1 MKILLPNDQLAAV
14 TELLAGMSLKPAASR
29 ARTKLLHLV
38 REASTRFGVDEYELI
53 SQYATLDDAG
63 KPIINTDGTF
73 SLAAMEK
80 AQEFLAARSELFESV
95 VEVSGPT
102 YDRHLADIKTL
113 LDGYEDEL
121 SGAAAEAFDVL
132 YDAIADALDKE
143 TNDE

>member
-14 TELLAGMSLKPAASR
+14 TELLAGMSLKPIASR

-38 REASTRFGVDEYELI
+38 REASTRFGDDEYELI

-63 KPIINTDGTF
+63 KPIIDTDGTF

-102 YDRHLADIKTL
+102 YGRHLADIKAL
-113 LDGYEDEL
+113 LDGYDGEL

-132 YDAIADALDKE
+132 YDAVTDALAKD
-143 TNDE
+143 TDDE

>member
-73 SLAAMEK
+73 NLAAPEK
-80 AQEFLAARSELFESV
+80 AQEFFALRQELFDSAA
-95 VEVSGPT
+95 GPT
-102 YDRHLADIKTL
+102 YGRHLADIKAL
-113 LDGYEDEL
+113 LDSYDGEL

-132 YDAIADALDKE
+132 YDAVADALAKE
-143 TNDE
+143 TDDE